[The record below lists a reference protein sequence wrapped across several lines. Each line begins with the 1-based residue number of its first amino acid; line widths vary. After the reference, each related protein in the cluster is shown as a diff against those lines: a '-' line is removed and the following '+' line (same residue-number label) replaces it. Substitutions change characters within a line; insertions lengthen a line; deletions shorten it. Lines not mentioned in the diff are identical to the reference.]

1 MNRKFIFS
9 TILLFAI
16 IVFMFNFFS
25 SEKENKRTKYETFIL
40 ESAENFDQ
48 QISSVETDQKA
59 VDQPD
64 MAAFQEFVTTFDPK
78 LGYVP
83 EKRLVD
89 AYKQTRQMMSDQQ
102 IDRDYDPLLEW
113 ETSGSNMGGRTR
125 ALMFDP
131 NDDDNS
137 KVWAGGVTGGLWYI
151 DDISGSTAQWQAVND
166 FWPNLAVS
174 CITYDPNNTQ
184 TMYVGTGEA
193 QTARVIYRKS
203 SGLGAG
209 IYKTTDGGEN
219 WDLMPSTE
227 NFAYVTDVVVRDEG
241 GQSVIYAG
249 VVSGTYM
256 GEDHESQPSDG
267 LYRSDD
273 GGLNWDQVLP
283 IIPNTFGND
292 PFAPADIEIAANGR
306 IFVGTMENLDKKGGA
321 YVLFSDTGLEGS
333 WTTYDHYN
341 NKIAN
346 ESTYK
351 IPARTIIA
359 VAPSNPNKVYAQFAA
374 GYVNGF
380 TYYRGRY
387 MAVSDDGGE
396 NWSQITSPYHDEWAT
411 LAWHAFILQVDP
423 NNEDEIFTGGLDVWK
438 SSNAGQSW
446 IHISDWSLM
455 YDGGGDSYV
464 HADQHSIQFRPGHEN
479 TSAFSSDGGVFYSST
494 TQLNYPLFVERNKGY
509 STLQFYTCA
518 IDPTPGSDKYI
529 GGLQDNGTLLHEGSP
544 LDINDM
550 IDGGDGAYCFWDR
563 NEPEVFITSVYYNR
577 YSSWYNGSQYD
588 YIDGSSGTFICPADY
603 DYKLNTIY
611 ANGVQFF
618 GGNANK
624 ILRVT
629 GVPFSMNSQLV
640 NIGTSTSVPFS
651 HVKYSRFSPEGTSTI
666 FVGTQAGEL
675 YKVEDMHSIPK
686 PTEIGSPDFPL
697 ANISC
702 ITLGKS
708 EDTIL
713 VTFSNYGVSSVW
725 QTYNGGV
732 SWQEKEGNLP
742 DMPIRWALY
751 HPSNNGQALLATET
765 GVWAT
770 NTLKEENTEW
780 SPAVDDMANVRVDML
795 QLRYGDNIV
804 LAATHGRGLFTA
816 EYNMDLYTGQEEIT
830 LDSEIE
836 IYPNPATDLINFR
849 ITNNNIETIDIQIF
863 DMTGRLIKEVQSVQN
878 YYPLN
883 VSAFK
888 SGTYVAVVKQGKR
901 LLTKQ
906 TFIVK

>member
-1 MNRKFIFS
+1 
-9 TILLFAI
+9 
-16 IVFMFNFFS
+16 MFNFFL
-25 SEKENKRTKYETFIL
+25 SEKENKRAKQEAFIL
-40 ESAENFDQ
+40 KSAENFEQ
-48 QISSVETDQKA
+48 QLLSVETDQKA

-64 MAAFQEFVTTFDPK
+64 MAAFQEFVTTFDPE

-83 EKRLVD
+83 ESRLID

-102 IDRDYDPLLEW
+102 SDRDYDPLLEW

-125 ALMFDP
+125 ALLFDP
-131 NDDDNS
+131 NDEGHS

-151 DDISGSTAQWQAVND
+151 NDISSSTAQWQAVND

-184 TMYVGTGEA
+184 IMYVGTGEA
-193 QTARVIYRKS
+193 QTARIIYRKS

-209 IYKTTDGGEN
+209 IYKTIDGGN
-219 WDLMPSTE
+219 TWNLMPSTE
-227 NFAYVTDVVVRDEG
+227 NFAYVTDVVVRDES

-267 LYRSDD
+267 LYRSDN
-273 GGLNWDQVLP
+273 GGLNWEQVLP
-283 IIPNTFGND
+283 IIPNTFGDD

-359 VAPSNPNKVYAQFAA
+359 VAPSNPNKIYAQFAA

-423 NNEDEIFTGGLDVWK
+423 TDEDEIFTGGLDLWK

-446 IHISDWSLM
+446 RHISDWSLM

-464 HADQHSIQFRPGHEN
+464 HADQHNIQFRPGVEN
-479 TSAFSSDGGVFYSST
+479 AAAFSSDGGVFYSQY
-494 TQLNYPLFVERNKGY
+494 TQLNYPLFVERNNGY

-518 IDPTPGSDKYI
+518 IDPTPGSDNYI
-529 GGLQDNGTLLHEGSP
+529 GGLQDNGTVLHEGSP

-550 IDGGDGAYCFWDR
+550 IDGGDGAYCFWDK

-588 YIDGSSGTFICPADY
+588 YIDGNSGTFICPADY
-603 DYKLNTIY
+603 DYRLNTIY
-611 ANGVQFF
+611 SNGVRFS
-618 GGNANK
+618 GSNANN

-640 NIGTSTSVPFS
+640 NIGTSISVPFS

-675 YKVEDMHSIPK
+675 YKVEDMHSTPK

-702 ITLGKS
+702 IALGKS

-725 QTYNGGV
+725 QTYNGGI

-780 SPAVDDMANVRVDML
+780 SPAVDNMANVRVDML
-795 QLRYGDNIV
+795 KIRYGDNIV

-816 EYNMDLYTGQEEIT
+816 EFNMDLYTGQEEIT
-830 LDSEIE
+830 LASEIE
-836 IYPNPATDLINFR
+836 IYPNPATDLVNFK
-849 ITNNNIETIDIQIF
+849 ISNNNLEEINIQIF
-863 DMTGRLIKEVQSVQN
+863 DMTGRLIKEMQSVGSN
-878 YYPLN
+878 HALN
-883 VSAFK
+883 VSEFN
-888 SGTYVAVVKQGKR
+888 SGTYVTVVKQGKK
-901 LLTKQ
+901 LIAKQ
-906 TFIVK
+906 TFIVN